1 MPADPV
7 DLDRERRVR
16 ARLAEL
22 RALLADD
29 PGLAAR
35 TLDALTGRIPAPD
48 LEITVNDKHVNVR
61 LPADMVDRLDRL
73 LPLVAADPRY
83 RPFGRVTR
91 STVLRLAVEHGLG
104 SLEAEYAA
112 LPDGGE

>member
-1 MPADPV
+1 MAATPI

-16 ARLAEL
+16 GRLAEL
-22 RALLADD
+22 RTLLSDD
-29 PGLAAR
+29 PGLATR
-35 TLDALTGRIPAPD
+35 TLHALDGRIPAPD
-48 LEITVNDKHVNVR
+48 LEILVNDKHVNVR

-73 LPLVAADPRY
+73 VPLVAADPRY

-104 SLEAEYAA
+104 PLEAEYGRT
-112 LPDGGE
+112 DGGE